1 MNSTYWSHIRA
12 RRVSFIFAV
21 LSFVFVSCGGT
32 GGGAGPGPNNPPS
45 PPSPPPTSSLYRGDW
60 GWAAVNLSN
69 ANDYIG
75 GIASFST
82 EVTNNSSSSTQYGKK
97 VAGGLY
103 DVIGVTSKPAGVA
116 LMGAIA
122 TPLDMG
128 FFVGENVLMV
138 AVDSNGAMET
148 GSSGKATFS
157 GLGRVYATDGS
168 YVSVAVALVQSG
180 STPTYLGA
188 KTQPNTMFAELTQ
201 LAIGGRARVS
211 SLTSSA
217 ALAHSE
223 QLANHAPAESGTGSL
238 NDLLR

>member
-1 MNSTYWSHIRA
+1 MNITHPL
-12 RRVSFIFAV
+12 RVSLLRASLIAAA
-21 LSFVFVSCGGT
+21 LCLTFVSCGST
-32 GGGAGPGPNNPPS
+32 GSNPNNPPA
-45 PPSPPPTSSLYRGDW
+45 PPPPPPVSSLYQGDS
-60 GWAAVNLSN
+60 GWAAVNLDN
-69 ANDYIG
+69 AEDYIN

-82 EVTNNSSSSTQYGKK
+82 EITNNSSSSAQYGKK

-103 DVIGVTSKPAGVA
+103 DVTGITNKPVCVA

-128 FFVGENVLMV
+128 FDLGERVLMI
-138 AVDSNGAMET
+138 AIDTDGAMET

-168 YVSVAVALVQSG
+168 YISVAVALVQNG
-180 STPTYLGA
+180 STPTYLSV

-201 LAIGGRARVS
+201 LAFGNRVQTS

-223 QLANHAPAESGTGSL
+223 QLANHAPTGSGTGSL